1 MTKRMYGYLVIPA
14 LVLVTVFLLVPLLN
28 IIAPSFFEDSFT
40 ISNYLTFLSDPFYIG
55 IIWRTIKVSFITTLV
70 CVCIGVPTAY
80 FISIQGIKVKGLLNA
95 VIMFPLL
102 TNAVVRGFAWMNIL
116 GTRGI
121 VNNLLMNIKL
131 INEPLSLLYTEFAII
146 VGSVYLFLPVMITT
160 LIPVMESI
168 DEDIVLATQSLG
180 AKPLKTFVKIIIP
193 LSFSGILIGSVLVFT
208 GVMSAY
214 TTPSLLGGNKNMML
228 ATLIFQQA
236 NQLANW
242 TNAGM
247 ISLIMIVISLGLM
260 KLLNV
265 INGYLD
271 RRGTL
276 DA

>member
-14 LVLVTVFLLVPLLN
+14 LVLVTVFLMVPLLN
-28 IIAPSFFEDSFT
+28 IIAPSFFKDRFT
-40 ISNYLTFLSDPFYIG
+40 FENYLMFLSDPFYIG

-70 CVCIGVPTAY
+70 CVAIGVPTAY
-80 FISIQGIKVKGLLNA
+80 FISIQDKKVKGLLNA

-116 GTRGI
+116 GTRGV
-121 VNNLLMNIKL
+121 VNSFLMNVKL
-131 INEPLSLLYTEFAII
+131 ISEPLSLLYTEFAII

-168 DEDIVLATQSLG
+168 DDDIILATQSLG
-180 AKPLKTFVKIIIP
+180 AKPLNTFIKIIVP

-265 INGYLD
+265 LNGYLD
-271 RRGTL
+271 QRGTH